1 MLPGIILGLTLHEY
15 LHAFTAWKLGDD
27 TAKTQGRLS
36 LNPIRHI
43 DIIGLIFIALLGFGW
58 AKPVQIDKTKFRRP
72 VRDEILVSL
81 AGPAANLVLAFALAA
96 LIWVLI
102 AIIGFSPSP
111 VFRVVQTVIV
121 FGMLV
126 NLGLFI
132 FNLIP
137 LPPLDGS
144 HIYLWKIS
152 SWNPAFGV
160 KLYRYGALALLA
172 IILVTSRLRVDI
184 LPIGAAARWLMRGML
199 GVFGFRI

>member
-43 DIIGLIFIALLGFGW
+43 DIIGLIFIAVLGFGW
-58 AKPVQIDKTKFRRP
+58 AKPVQIDKTRFRRP

-96 LIWVLI
+96 LVWVLI

-111 VFRVVQTVIV
+111 VFREVQAVILL
-121 FGMLV
+121 GMFV
-126 NLGLFI
+126 NLGLFL

-144 HIYLWKIS
+144 HVYLWKIS
-152 SWNPAFGV
+152 SWSPALGV
-160 KLYRYGALALLA
+160 KVYRYGALVLLA
-172 IILVTSRLRVDI
+172 ILLIGRQLRVDI
-184 LPIGAAARWLMRGML
+184 LPLGPAMTWLMRGML